1 MFPGEYFETSVNPG
15 SVAAALIV
23 GFVVYILTI
32 ILREVWRQW
41 NLRRIFSG
49 LPEPGKRHCVMLR
62 MSVRIKIY
70 LLFGFVYHMTVQYLV
85 RRRRVHYLE

>member
-1 MFPGEYFETSVNPG
+1 MLRMSVRIKIYLLFGFVG

-49 LPEPGKRHCVMLR
+49 LPEPGKRHWQVLSHALLNR
-62 MSVRIKIY
+62 STYIKRHATLYMHI
-70 LLFGFVYHMTVQYLV
+70 
-85 RRRRVHYLE
+85 R